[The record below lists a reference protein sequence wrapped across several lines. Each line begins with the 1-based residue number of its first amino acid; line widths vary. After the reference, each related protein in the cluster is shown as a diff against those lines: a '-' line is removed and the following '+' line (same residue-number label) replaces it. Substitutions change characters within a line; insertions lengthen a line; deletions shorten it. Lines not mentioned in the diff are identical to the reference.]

1 MENQNPPPFPFDGFE
16 IPFDI
21 GDDAT
26 LGTGPPSIPT
36 VANDQHVVLE
46 EVQRR
51 IRELQGQL
59 AAILALVEREL
70 GSAHRSL
77 IPARSLSARS
87 EFPPLGMPKARPID
101 PLTSTLQRTGE
112 DAEGRVLEGV
122 FDGQHMVGPDGK
134 QYSVPANYASKSK
147 LIEGD
152 ILKLRITER
161 GAFVYK
167 QIGPIARD
175 RRMGVLERDDVTG
188 EFVVVVPD
196 RDDDRSEFVRAV
208 VQREN
213 LPSADYKRY
222 RVLRASITYYRG
234 VPGDEVVVIVP
245 KDAPSTWAAV
255 DNLIKR

>member
-1 MENQNPPPFPFDGFE
+1 MENQNPPPFPFDGFDV
-16 IPFDI
+16 PFDI
-21 GDDAT
+21 GDEFAPNA
-26 LGTGPPSIPT
+26 GIPSTPA
-36 VANDQHVVLE
+36 VANEEHRALE
-46 EVQRR
+46 NVQRKLQ
-51 IRELQGQL
+51 ELQGQI
-59 AAILALVEREL
+59 AAILELVAREL
-70 GSAHRSL
+70 GGAVRSSGLPRSL
-77 IPARSLSARS
+77 FPRPESSPAPMQKL
-87 EFPPLGMPKARPID
+87 RPMD
-101 PLTSTLQRTGE
+101 PLSSTLTRNE
-112 DAEGRVLEGV
+112 DADGRVLEGV

-147 LIEGD
+147 LVEGD

-175 RRMGVLERDDVTG
+175 RRVGVLEHDEVTG
-188 EFVVVVPD
+188 DYVVVVPD

-208 VQREN
+208 VQRDN
-213 LPSADYKRY
+213 LPSGDCKRY

-234 VPGDEVVVIVP
+234 APGDEVVLLVP